1 MYREELRVVQY
12 TITKKVEKKKS
23 KKKETKKFKKLGLF
37 HLWGREED
45 KKGKE
50 VFFALVEDLEKGDII
65 EVAAKSIRFL
75 SDDEIAAITDDEGN
89 VSEEFETEV
98 EETEEVETE
107 ETSDEKED

>member
-75 SDDEIAAITDDEGN
+75 SDDEIVAITDEEGN
-89 VSEEFETEV
+89 VSEELETEV
-98 EETEEVETE
+98 EETEE
-107 ETSDEKED
+107 TSEEKED